1 MDLPITPM
9 GLHRDPQDLTLE
21 CSLLHPI
28 VVYLLGIHLV
38 LIRIPGLQDHPMD
51 IRQIVSLKKPDFDA
65 ESTNFPSIF
74 FQVQLVLQCLQSLL
88 KAVPPPR
95 VLHLHPPPRLMR
107 PVPLAQMDSTNPH
120 SSQHSPS
127 PRIGPIVVGKR
138 PNKTHRVEAH
148 PEVIPGTRLD
158 NSNNPARIISWA
170 ILITHPVAHIPVHPA
185 RVVVWVRAQKTQD
198 THGMVWPVLPG
209 SGRPLAQFQLHRYG
223 KFLHD
228 FLKILFYGS
237 LSL

>member
-38 LIRIPGLQDHPMD
+38 LIRILDLQDHPMD
-51 IRQIVSLKKPDFDA
+51 IRQI
-65 ESTNFPSIF
+65 
-74 FQVQLVLQCLQSLL
+74 VQLVLQCLQSLL

-95 VLHLHPPPRLMR
+95 VLHLHPPPSLMR

-198 THGMVWPVLPG
+198 THGMVWPVPPG
-209 SGRPLAQFQLHRYG
+209 SGRPLAQFQLHRR
-223 KFLHD
+223 LHGARTAWHA
-228 FLKILFYGS
+228 FMKWMIIRIVGRFWTS
-237 LSL
+237 C